1 MKMTGAGGGSGTL
14 KVLNGTGTAKRATT
28 QNERGTMRS
37 GTMVRRGTSGGG
49 SSSPKTESQDMRAAL
64 KYFRKAPS
72 RRASA
77 SSSRQ
82 FADQDDGD
90 VEEVEIS
97 VSDMVRAC
105 CCE

>member
-1 MKMTGAGGGSGTL
+1 MKMTGAGGGGSGTL
-14 KVLNGTGTAKRATT
+14 KVLNGSGTAKRGTA

-37 GTMVRRGTSGGG
+37 GTMVRRGTSGG
-49 SSSPKTESQDMRAAL
+49 SSPKTESQDMRAAL

-82 FADQDDGD
+82 FSDQDDGD

-97 VSDMVRAC
+97 VSDMVR
-105 CCE
+105 